1 MTCIIMLT
9 SVIINNMSEIK
20 WINEMMK
27 SVGIDTVRAP
37 LIDDT
42 IDTHSLNEWYQLK
55 TSSHTDPYNQLN
67 LHTITASE
75 NINDYPAFMASCL
88 KGKKN
93 KNKHDYN
100 ALHDF
105 GYDASSPIIPELQ
118 AVFSIMKKIAN
129 KPWTMPIVS
138 KINLKT
144 IDDYLTISGS
154 SFSQL
159 AGQCSVFASSHDNS
173 DNNANNA
180 KFNKWVKDMNDGY
193 MLSPEEYF
201 IISELVE
208 DTLGDDWNRKMDNDT
223 RTNLLRMVSKCYNI
237 YNLINFN
244 NDTILNKIIHNN
256 DYKNTIKTIIA
267 KVDDNKK
274 WSIIS
279 NIISK
284 GESSG
289 ILALAC
295 ILSDNDKNDLQ
306 ALLANNIESAITF
319 ADNNELNMELVS
331 ESKQSFMHDIIISRF
346 NLYRKCNDNINIY
359 NAMKTH
365 DDTVMSADAKLA
377 FSVAASKLGMIQKD
391 MTSTISKVVYGDSS
405 SLGIIDKKRLD
416 VLHRILDDLVIDN
429 TDEARDCFTELCG
442 IAIAGT
448 SWYNYSHNSYNFITT
463 LNGFEQGYENHLNTI
478 DICRRLKTM
487 RASIKDSF
495 INMTASSDTSIIC
508 FNKWMQHAYID
519 YPAEFIIEAIK
530 TENPEIFM
538 DN

>member
-1 MTCIIMLT
+1 
-9 SVIINNMSEIK
+9 MSDYK
-20 WINEMMK
+20 WVNEMMK
-27 SVGIDTVRAP
+27 SVGIDTIRAP
-37 LIDDT
+37 RIGDT

-67 LHTITASE
+67 LHTITANE

-93 KNKHDYN
+93 KDNHDYN
-100 ALHDF
+100 ELHDF
-105 GYDASSPIIPELQ
+105 GYDASSPVIPELQ
-118 AVFSIMKKIAN
+118 AAFSIMKKIAS
-129 KPWTMPIVS
+129 KPWTIPIASKVS
-138 KINLKT
+138 PKA

-159 AGQCSVFASSHDNS
+159 AGQCTIFGTSHDS
-173 DNNANNA
+173 TENNA
-180 KFNKWVKDMNDGY
+180 KFNKWAKDMNDGY

-201 IISELVE
+201 IISGLVE
-208 DTLGDDWNRKMDNDT
+208 DILGDDWNKKIDNDT
-223 RTNLLRMVSKCYNI
+223 RINLIRMVSSR
-237 YNLINFN
+237 YNLYRLVNNFSSNNIINEITH
-244 NDTILNKIIHNN
+244 ND
-256 DYKNTIKTIIA
+256 DYKNAMKTIIA
-267 KVDDNKK
+267 KVDDDKK

-295 ILSDNDKNDLQ
+295 ILSDSDNDDLQ
-306 ALLANNIESAITF
+306 TLLANNIESAITF
-319 ADNNELNMELVS
+319 ANSELNMKLVS
-331 ESKQSFMHDIIISRF
+331 KRSFMHDIIISRF
-346 NLYRKCNDNINIY
+346 NLYKKCNDNINIY

-365 DDTVMSADAKLA
+365 DDTIISADVKLA
-377 FSVAASKLGMIQKD
+377 FSIAASKLGMIHKD
-391 MTSTISKVVYGDSS
+391 MINTISKVVYGDSS
-405 SLGIIDKKRLD
+405 SLSVIDKKRLD
-416 VLHRILDDLVIDN
+416 VLHRVLDDLVIDN
-429 TDEARDCFTELCG
+429 TDEARDYFTELCS
-442 IAIAGT
+442 IAFVGT
-448 SWYNYSHNSYNFITT
+448 SWYEYSNESYNFMAV

-538 DN
+538 NN

>member
-37 LIDDT
+37 RIGDT
-42 IDTHSLNEWYQLK
+42 IDTHSLNEWHQLK
-55 TSSHTDPYNQLN
+55 TSSNTDPYNQLN

-93 KNKHDYN
+93 KNKPDYN

-118 AVFSIMKKIAN
+118 AVFSIMRKIAN
-129 KPWTMPIVS
+129 KPWTMPIAS

-159 AGQCSVFASSHDNS
+159 AGQCSVFGSNHDNS
-173 DNNANNA
+173 DDNANNA

-223 RTNLLRMVSKCYNI
+223 RANLLRIVSKCYKI

-244 NDTILNKIIHNN
+244 NDTSLNKIIHNN
-256 DYKNTIKTIIA
+256 DYKNALKTIIA

-284 GESSG
+284 GKSSG

-295 ILSDNDKNDLQ
+295 ILSDNDNNDLQ

-319 ADNNELNMELVS
+319 AANNELNMELVS
-331 ESKQSFMHDIIISRF
+331 ESKQSFMRDIIISRF

-365 DDTVMSADAKLA
+365 DDTVMSADVKLA

-405 SLGIIDKKRLD
+405 SLVIIDKKRLD

-429 TDEARDCFTELCG
+429 TDEARDCFTELCS
-442 IAIAGT
+442 IAITGT
-448 SWYNYSHNSYNFITT
+448 SWYDYSHNSYNFITA

-495 INMTASSDTSIIC
+495 INMTASSYNSIIC

-538 DN
+538 NN

>member
-37 LIDDT
+37 RIGDT
-42 IDTHSLNEWYQLK
+42 IDTHSLNEWHQLK

-129 KPWTMPIVS
+129 KPWTIPIAS

-159 AGQCSVFASSHDNS
+159 AGQCSVFGSSHDDS

-223 RTNLLRMVSKCYNI
+223 RANLLHMVAKCYNI

-256 DYKNTIKTIIA
+256 DYKNALKNIIA

-279 NIISK
+279 NIISG

-319 ADNNELNMELVS
+319 AANNELNMELVS
-331 ESKQSFMHDIIISRF
+331 ESKQSFIHDIIISRF

-429 TDEARDCFTELCG
+429 TDEARDCFTELCS
-442 IAIAGT
+442 IAIAGI
-448 SWYNYSHNSYNFITT
+448 SWYDYSHNSYNFITV

-538 DN
+538 NN

>member
-1 MTCIIMLT
+1 MLT

-37 LIDDT
+37 RIGDT
-42 IDTHSLNEWYQLK
+42 IDTHSLNEWHQLK
-55 TSSHTDPYNQLN
+55 TSSNTDPYNQLN
-67 LHTITASE
+67 LHTITAGE

-118 AVFSIMKKIAN
+118 AVFSIMRKIAN
-129 KPWTMPIVS
+129 KPWTMPIAS

-159 AGQCSVFASSHDNS
+159 AGQCSVFASSHDDS

-201 IISELVE
+201 IISDLVE

-223 RTNLLRMVSKCYNI
+223 RTNLLRMVSKCYKI
-237 YNLINFN
+237 HNLINFN

-256 DYKNTIKTIIA
+256 DYKNALKTIIA

-306 ALLANNIESAITF
+306 ALLADNIESAITF
-319 ADNNELNMELVS
+319 AANNELNMELVS

-377 FSVAASKLGMIQKD
+377 FSIAASKLGMIHNGAINT
-391 MTSTISKVVYGDSS
+391 TSTISKVVYGDSS
-405 SLGIIDKKRLD
+405 SLGIIIDKKRLD

-429 TDEARDCFTELCG
+429 TDEARDYLTELCS

-448 SWYNYSHNSYNFITT
+448 SWYDYSHNSYNFITV

-495 INMTASSDTSIIC
+495 INMTASSDTSVIC